1 MLKSMII
8 AFSTYSRLPMPHIEW
23 NENKMRYS
31 ICFFPMVGV
40 VIGAVWLALFYILGT
55 VIGMGTGVSAALLTV
70 VPLIITGGIHFDGY
84 LDTMDARSSYKSS
97 EEKLKIMKDPHVG
110 AFAIIYGII
119 YMILEYGF
127 MQELYTGY
135 LETAGLH
142 FAALVALGYVY
153 SRSLSGLSVV
163 MLKKA
168 KKDGML
174 SDTAKASDKRTIFVM
189 SVWILFCIIGMLSI
203 DIRTG
208 ICITL
213 IGIIIFVYYRGM
225 AYKVF
230 GGITGD
236 LAGYFLQL
244 CELAILAGVT
254 ILSVV
259 M

>member
-23 NENKMRYS
+23 NEEKMRYS

-40 VIGAVWLALFYILGT
+40 VIGAAWFAIFYIFGR
-55 VIGMGTGVSAALLTV
+55 VMGVGIGAAAACLTV
-70 VPLIITGGIHFDGY
+70 LPLIITGGIHFDGY
-84 LDTMDARSSYKSS
+84 LDTMDARSSYKPP
-97 EEKLKIMKDPHVG
+97 EEKLKILKDPHVG

-119 YMILEYGF
+119 YVILEYGL
-127 MQELYTGY
+127 MQELYAGF
-135 LETAGLH
+135 LESAKTDLI
-142 FAALVALGYVY
+142 ALVALGYVY

-163 MLKKA
+163 TLRKA

-174 SDTAKASDKRTIFVM
+174 SDTAKASDKRTVLVM
-189 SVWILFCIIGMLSI
+189 SVWILLCVTGMLAI
-203 DIRTG
+203 DITSG
-208 ICITL
+208 ICTVIVGVIVFL
-213 IGIIIFVYYRGM
+213 YYRYM

-236 LAGYFLQL
+236 LAGYFLQM

-254 ILSVV
+254 VLSVIR
-259 M
+259 